1 MDEIIQMISTVG
13 FPIVA
18 VVAMGYCFYKIL
30 INQEIRNKEREETL
44 MELIRDLSTKLADL
58 GRIIDDNSKR
68 VAILSE
74 KVESMEDKI
83 EGK

>member
-1 MDEIIQMISTVG
+1 MEEIIQMISTVG

-30 INQEIRNKEREETL
+30 LTQEERNKEREDRL
-44 MELIRDLSTKLADL
+44 MELIRELSMNLADL
-58 GRIIDDNSKR
+58 GRIIDDNSKN

-74 KVESMEDKI
+74 KVESLESKI
-83 EGK
+83 EGE

>member
-18 VVAMGYCFYKIL
+18 VIAMGYCFYKIL
-30 INQEIRNKEREETL
+30 LNQEVRNKEREERL
-44 MELIRDLSTKLADL
+44 MDLIRDLSTKLAEL

-68 VAILSE
+68 VAVLSE
-74 KVESMEDKI
+74 KVEAVEHKI
-83 EGK
+83 DGK

>member
-1 MDEIIQMISTVG
+1 MDEIVQMISTVG
-13 FPIVA
+13 FPIVS

>member
-1 MDEIIQMISTVG
+1 MDEIVQMISTVG
-13 FPIVA
+13 FPIVS
-18 VVAMGYCFYKIL
+18 VIAMGYCFYKIL

>member
-1 MDEIIQMISTVG
+1 MEEIIQMISTVG